1 MYVHVY
7 NICVH
12 VYRIGPTSNKS
23 DDCIHIYF
31 PLSGQPVESNQIPQP
46 NQLSRFVDRG
56 LSSIHRSC
64 IYLYILLK
72 SVHIHDD
79 LM

>member
-12 VYRIGPTSNKS
+12 VYRIGPTSSKS

-31 PLSGQPVESNQIPQP
+31 PLYGQPVESNQIPQP
-46 NQLSRFVDRG
+46 NQLSRYIFVDHG
-56 LSSIHRSC
+56 LSLIMYLSIHITKVCSH
-64 IYLYILLK
+64 
-72 SVHIHDD
+72 S
-79 LM
+79 